1 MDVLDALLG
10 QVDVDDKEAE
20 SFGAAL
26 LAAHQVVHPAAGLQL
41 GQQAARTLVT
51 YIYVK
56 KHYSLRNKKKTSRR
70 DSEHFTELV
79 ILLSLRS
86 RELKLKMFRDCSLA
100 SVIKQVA

>member
-26 LAAHQVVHPAAGLQL
+26 LTAHQVVHPATGLQL

-51 YIYVK
+51 YKYVLK
-56 KHYSLRNKKKTSRR
+56 KHYLLRNKKKN
-70 DSEHFTELV
+70 E
-79 ILLSLRS
+79 
-86 RELKLKMFRDCSLA
+86 
-100 SVIKQVA
+100 